1 MIIST
6 EDLISI
12 KRRYREY
19 VDNFDPTPQYLYDEP
34 YELLGFDQ
42 WLEEVYCL

>member
-19 VDNFDPTPQYLYDEP
+19 VENFDPTPQYLYDEP
-34 YELLGFDQ
+34 YSILEFDQ
-42 WLEEVYCL
+42 WLEEIYCL

>member
-12 KRRYREY
+12 KKRYREY
-19 VDNFDPTPQYLYDEP
+19 VDNFDPTPQFLYDEP
-34 YELLGFDQ
+34 YELLEFDQ

>member
-19 VDNFDPTPQYLYDEP
+19 VDNFDPTPEYLYDEP
-34 YELLGFDQ
+34 YRLLEFDQ